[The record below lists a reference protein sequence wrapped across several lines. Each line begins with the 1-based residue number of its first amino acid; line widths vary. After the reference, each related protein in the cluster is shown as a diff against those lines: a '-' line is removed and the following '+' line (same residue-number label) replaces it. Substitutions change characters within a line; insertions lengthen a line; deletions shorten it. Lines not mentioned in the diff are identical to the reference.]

1 MVRRGEEDDRTRDP
15 TRFLQ
20 IFVGSFL
27 TTTLGVSPS
36 RLRFWH
42 TMGDFKQILSGTL
55 FHDGVSL
62 VLKNL
67 GVLTMLILKLAPVIF
82 G

>member
-1 MVRRGEEDDRTRDP
+1 ME
-15 TRFLQ
+15 
-20 IFVGSFL
+20 
-27 TTTLGVSPS
+27 
-36 RLRFWH
+36 H
-42 TMGDFKQILSGTL
+42 FKQILSGTS